1 MIIHTF
7 ILGAYETNCY
17 CLRDNESA
25 KDCIIIDAG
34 LDADKLINALEE
46 KNMNPVALIL
56 THGHIDHIAGVNS
69 MREKFPGMNV
79 YIHKL
84 DADMLTEPMNNLSFM
99 TGTPFKTEPADYI
112 VEENNFIEL
121 AGIKLKVLHTPGH
134 TPGGISLYSKEQGV
148 VFVGDALFADSVG
161 RADFPGGSMNQLINC
176 IKEKLLTLPEETKV
190 YPGHGPDTTIGREKA
205 YNQYLL

>member
-1 MIIHTF
+1 MLIHTF

-25 KDCIIIDAG
+25 KDCIIIDTG
-34 LDADKLINALEE
+34 FDADDFVNSLEE
-46 KNMNPVALIL
+46 TKMNPLALIL
-56 THGHIDHIAGVNS
+56 THGHIDHIAGVNA
-69 MREKFPGMNV
+69 MREKFPEMKL

-84 DADMLTEPMNNLSFM
+84 DANMLDEPKSNLSIM
-99 TGTPFKTEPADYI
+99 SGLSYVTDPAEVILED
-112 VEENNFIEL
+112 NQTIEL
-121 AGIKLKVLHTPGH
+121 AGIKLEVLHTPGH

-148 VFVGDALFADSVG
+148 VFVGDALFSGSVG
-161 RADFPGGSMNQLINC
+161 RTDFPGGSMNQLIDG

-190 YPGHGPDTTIGREKA
+190 YPGHGPDTTIGREKN